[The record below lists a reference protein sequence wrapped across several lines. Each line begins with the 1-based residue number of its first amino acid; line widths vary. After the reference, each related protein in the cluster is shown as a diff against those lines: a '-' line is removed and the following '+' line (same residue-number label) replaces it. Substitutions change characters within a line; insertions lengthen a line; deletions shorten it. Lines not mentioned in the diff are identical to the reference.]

1 MLFPDWVD
9 GLEFGTEYTVMIR
22 EPEIS
27 RERFFGTLGTG
38 SGFLCSVPQGILLF
52 YEI

>member
-22 EPEIS
+22 EHEIS
-27 RERFFGTLGTG
+27 RRVFFGTLGTG
-38 SGFLCSVPQGILLF
+38 SGYLCNVLQGFLLL
-52 YEI
+52 Y